1 MSGRRGAFRIVRM
14 VRVAMTS
21 WPLLPKVNRC
31 ALRIAV
37 SAPINEDFGMARA
50 SVAGSLRGERSE
62 MSGRE

>member
-1 MSGRRGAFRIVRM
+1 M